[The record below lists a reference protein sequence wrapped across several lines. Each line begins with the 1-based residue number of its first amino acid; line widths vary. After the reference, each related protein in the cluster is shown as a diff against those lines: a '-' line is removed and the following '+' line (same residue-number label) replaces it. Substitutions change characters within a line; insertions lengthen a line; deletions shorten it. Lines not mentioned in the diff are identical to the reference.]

1 MRLVPVFPVFSLIC
15 YCHGIGPS
23 EGYDKEEEEDISGGR
38 QGKGGLERVTWVQM
52 TPLSS
57 TAVSPW
63 TRRHPHCSSLG
74 SSAAA
79 GLTLSLPTT
88 GCRLQGTWAQL
99 LSPVQLFVNPW
110 TEDSSVHGI
119 SHARIL
125 EWVAI
130 SSSKGSSQLID
141 HTCISCIAG
150 GFFTINSTWEA
161 LCRVQKAPKWQKKKI
176 CFGELH
182 FKTIECA
189 KKLSLVLVNFWVI
202 GPQLLMKK

>member
-1 MRLVPVFPVFSLIC
+1 MTRKKRTFL
-15 YCHGIGPS
+15 G
-23 EGYDKEEEEDISGGR
+23 EGRE
-38 QGKGGLERVTWVQM
+38 KGGLERVTWVQM

-63 TRRHPHCSSLG
+63 TRRHPHCPSLG
-74 SSAAA
+74 SSVAA
-79 GLTLSLPTT
+79 GLTLFLPTI
-88 GCRLQGTWAQL
+88 GCRLQGMWAQL

-119 SHARIL
+119 SQARIL

-161 LCRVQKAPKWQKKKI
+161 LCRVQEAPKWQQQQK
-176 CFGELH
+176 
-182 FKTIECA
+182 
-189 KKLSLVLVNFWVI
+189 N
-202 GPQLLMKK
+202 LLWGVTF